1 MWTGTASASLPASAI
16 SATARSQAS
25 ALRLATTT
33 LAPWAAKPWAMDSPM
48 PRLPPV
54 TMATRPDRSN
64 IWAAS
69 SDAVSGRGAN
79 RGSVVESAAGESAI
93 AAP

>member
-1 MWTGTASASLPASAI
+1 MWVGTASASPPASAI

-25 ALRLATTT
+25 ALRLATTN
-33 LAPWAAKPWAMDSPM
+33 LAPWAAKPWAMDRPM

-54 TMATRPDRSN
+54 TMATRPERSN

-69 SDAVSGRGAN
+69 SEVESGLGANLGSVAVSAA
-79 RGSVVESAAGESAI
+79 ESDM